1 MPETDGKTIHSVAKA
16 ITLLDIL
23 TAKGKPAALTEL
35 YRETGWPKST
45 IHGLLSTMRAAGL
58 IEQGTDGRYWLGIRL
73 FEYGC
78 AVSGS
83 WDIGAI
89 AKPYMQGV
97 CQALGESVFLSIF
110 DRANVVTLAEE
121 ESRASLRVVSEV
133 GARLPVH
140 CTSQGKLFLASV
152 SQAECRRILR
162 QTELKAYT
170 PNTITHIEQFSPELQ
185 RIREQGYAVENGEFK
200 LGLRSVSAPIRNA
213 AGEVVY
219 AFGTVGMFRQI
230 HTDEFQQAI
239 LLVTEAAAKI
249 SAAIGYRG

>member
-23 TAKGKPAALTEL
+23 AAKGEPVALTDL
-35 YRETGWPKST
+35 FRETGWPKST
-45 IHGLLSTMRAAGL
+45 IHGLLSTMRASGL
-58 IEQGTDGRYWLGIRL
+58 IEQGADGRYWLGIRL

-78 AVSGS
+78 AVSGA
-83 WDIGAI
+83 WDISTI
-89 AKPYMQGV
+89 AKPYMQSV
-97 CQALGESVFLSIF
+97 CQSIGESVFLSIF

-162 QTELKAYT
+162 QADLKAYT
-170 PNTITHIEQFSPELQ
+170 PNTLTQIEQFESEL
-185 RIREQGYAVENGEFK
+185 RVIREQGYAVENGEYK
-200 LGLRSVSAPIRNA
+200 MGLRSVSAPIRNA

-219 AFGTVGMFRQI
+219 AFGTVGMFRQV
-230 HTDEFQQAI
+230 HTDEFRQATR
-239 LLVTEAAAKI
+239 LVIDAAAKI

>member
-1 MPETDGKTIHSVAKA
+1 MPENDGKIIHSVAKA

-23 TAKGKPAALTEL
+23 TRRAQPVALTEL

-45 IHGLLSTMRAAGL
+45 IHGLLSTMRASGL
-58 IEQGTDGRYWLGIRL
+58 IEQGADGRYWLGIRL

-78 AVSGS
+78 AVSNS
-83 WDIGAI
+83 WNISTI
-89 AKPYMQGV
+89 ARPYMQSV
-97 CQALGESVFLSIF
+97 CQMLGESVFLSVF
-110 DRANVVTLAEE
+110 DHSNVVTLAEE

-140 CTSQGKLFLASV
+140 CTSQGKLFLAHV

-162 QTELKAYT
+162 QIELKAYT
-170 PNTITHIEQFSPELQ
+170 PNTLTQPEQFASELQ
-185 RIREQGYAVENGEFK
+185 RIREQGYAVENEEYK

-213 AGEVVY
+213 SGEVAY
-219 AFGTVGMFRQI
+219 AFGTVGMFRQVQS
-230 HTDEFQQAI
+230 DDFQRAT
-239 LLVTEAAAKI
+239 LLVTEAAEKI